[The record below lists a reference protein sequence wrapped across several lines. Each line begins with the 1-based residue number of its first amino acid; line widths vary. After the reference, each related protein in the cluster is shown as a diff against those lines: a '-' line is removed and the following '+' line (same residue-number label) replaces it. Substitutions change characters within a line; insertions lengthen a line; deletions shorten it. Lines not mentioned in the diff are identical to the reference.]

1 MVWNTKKRRIFN
13 ARSKNISFRGTG
25 TKYSMVRVFSRF
37 IDRNQSFIPGCV
49 DISFFFILVI
59 EIERGEED

>member
-1 MVWNTKKRRIFN
+1 MEKEGN
-13 ARSKNISFRGTG
+13 ARFENISFRGSG

-37 IDRNQSFIPGCV
+37 IDRNQSFIPRCV

-59 EIERGEED
+59 DMERGEED